1 MTRWSSGHSA
11 LRRMREFVRND
22 ARWGLASFGSLA
34 FLELIVKAKPR
45 QRRLVSRSLL
55 TTTRSPKREGYE
67 PDTDRG
73 ARDGVVGLSR
83 F

>member
-1 MTRWSSGHSA
+1 
-11 LRRMREFVRND
+11 MREFVRND

-45 QRRLVSRSLL
+45 QRRLVSRSLP

-67 PDTDRG
+67 PNIYRTY
-73 ARDGVVGLSR
+73 AWSLGLWQSR
-83 F
+83 R